1 MSYYYY
7 YYYYYLFLIKYFVIK
22 NNYKINLSKK
32 NECKRILF
40 LIIIW
45 VGGEGVDDG
54 RGELN
59 KKLLRINRSTNCEP
73 WNCGFCTPIS
83 RLLKIIR
90 IFINMRKI

>member
-40 LIIIW
+40 LIII
-45 VGGEGVDDG
+45 
-54 RGELN
+54 
-59 KKLLRINRSTNCEP
+59 
-73 WNCGFCTPIS
+73 
-83 RLLKIIR
+83 
-90 IFINMRKI
+90 